1 MSNYT
6 KFQISSILNIDSYDR
21 SKYPKHIYKSDN
33 KFLPSNPLYFKK
45 GSNIVQ
51 INYPS
56 HSLSSGDNII
66 IQNVEGNN
74 IILVDS
80 FYLINKFKYLLI
92 TLYDNGIDTDYKNYV
107 DELNINIELYGPQ
120 IENNMLNNIPF
131 NSLLGVK
138 NILLYNDIPDTSLS
152 AISSTLSSIL
162 GSSDVNFINKNC
174 IFIELDNEYI
184 NQDTSY
190 IKINQVFNLSYLH
203 ISGIKLGYLNANYPI
218 NNYNYQS
225 SYLIYSVIDE
235 DHFEIMTNYFAYGT
249 LSGGGNKVQIM
260 KIINSINGYPDPDD
274 YVINLKKSFNNV
286 VKIELL
292 STEFPYVDIVIKENE
307 NDKLYWKHIEDGDVI
322 YQIKLDDGNYT
333 QSTLIDNIKTKM
345 NAVERTGSTKI
356 TPKYNY
362 FDVELDMKLQLIK
375 FMPYNLTNIPNSLS
389 LRLETINSNEYY
401 ILNISND
408 SLIINSGETV
418 IISSSDDVT
427 IKNTL
432 NNITEILSVAS
443 SYINK
448 SHSIYSINLENQTYD
463 IILGKKSE
471 IKTTVVDYESG
482 GGENIIIKNS
492 TKASFYFN
500 YPDTCG
506 DILGFK
512 YVGDKTSIIDF
523 SSVITNKDD
532 YINSNNL
539 NYVGNNLNYSNGFIN
554 LSGKFNY
561 FLMYLND
568 IEYVYQSNN
577 LPSAFAKIL
586 LDGNP
591 GDILFDN
598 HVKIPGN
605 TYSKNFPISTLTE
618 LHIRFL
624 YPDGSRVNFRNL
636 EHSFTLNIIEE
647 KIQNNNTY
655 LNSKTMSFVE
665 EIKKL

>member
-1 MSNYT
+1 MSNKY
-6 KFQISSILNIDSYDR
+6 QVSSVLNIDSYDR
-21 SKYPKHIYKSDN
+21 NKYPKHIYKSDN

-51 INYPS
+51 IHYPN
-56 HSLSSGDNII
+56 HNFNSGDSII
-66 IQNVEGNN
+66 IQNIEGNN

-92 TLYDNGIDTDYKNYV
+92 TLYDNNIEPDYKKYV
-107 DELNINIELYGPQ
+107 DELYLNNEVYGLQ

-138 NILLYNDIPDTSLS
+138 KIMLANDIPDTNLTS
-152 AISSTLSSIL
+152 IISTLNTIL
-162 GSSDVNFINKNC
+162 GSSDITFLNKNC

-190 IKINQVFNLSYLH
+190 IKVNQVFKISYLH

-225 SYLIYSVIDE
+225 NYLVNNIVDE
-235 DHFEIMTNYFAYGT
+235 DHFEIITNYFAYGT
-249 LSGGGNKVQIM
+249 LSGGNSKVQIM
-260 KIINSINGYPDPDD
+260 KIINSIDGYPEPDD

-292 STEFPYVDIVIKENE
+292 SCEFPYVDIVIKENE
-307 NDKLYWKHIEDGDVI
+307 NDKLYWKHIEDGEII

-333 QSTLIDNIKTKM
+333 QSTLIDNIKEKI
-345 NAVERTGSTKI
+345 NKVERIGSSTTK
-356 TPKYNY
+356 PKYNY

-389 LRLETINSNEYY
+389 LRLETINGEDFY
-401 ILNISND
+401 ILNISNSD
-408 SLIINSGETV
+408 IIINTNDIV
-418 IISSSDDVT
+418 TISLSDDIT
-427 IKNTL
+427 NRNIL
-432 NNITEILSVAS
+432 NNNLEILSVS
-443 SYINK
+443 STYINK
-448 SHSIYSINLENQTYD
+448 QHTIFNINLENQTYD

-471 IKTTVVDYESG
+471 IKTTSVTYESG

-492 TKASFYFN
+492 TRASFYFN
-500 YPDTCG
+500 YSDTCG
-506 DILGFK
+506 DILGFRNI
-512 YVGDKTSIIDF
+512 GESTSIIDF
-523 SSVITNKDD
+523 SSIITNKDS

-539 NYVGNNLNYSNGFIN
+539 NYVGNTLNYSNGFIN

-568 IEYVYQSNN
+568 VEYVYLSNN
-577 LPSAFAKIL
+577 LPSAFSKIL

-591 GDILFDN
+591 GDILFN
-598 HVKIPGN
+598 TNVKHPAN
-605 TYSKNFPISTLTE
+605 VYSKSFPISILTDI
-618 LHIRFL
+618 HIKFL
-624 YPDGSRVNFRNL
+624 YPDGSKVNFRNL
-636 EHSFTLNIIEE
+636 DHSITLNIIEE
-647 KIQNNNTY
+647 KVQNNNTY
-655 LNSKTMSFVE
+655 QNSKTMSVLE
-665 EIKKL
+665 EFKKL

>member
-51 INYPS
+51 INYPN

-307 NDKLYWKHIEDGDVI
+307 NDKLGLGFNI
-322 YQIKLDDGNYT
+322 YEE
-333 QSTLIDNIKTKM
+333 NIY
-345 NAVERTGSTKI
+345 I
-356 TPKYNY
+356 
-362 FDVELDMKLQLIK
+362 
-375 FMPYNLTNIPNSLS
+375 LS
-389 LRLETINSNEYY
+389 L
-401 ILNISND
+401 
-408 SLIINSGETV
+408 
-418 IISSSDDVT
+418 
-427 IKNTL
+427 
-432 NNITEILSVAS
+432 
-443 SYINK
+443 
-448 SHSIYSINLENQTYD
+448 
-463 IILGKKSE
+463 
-471 IKTTVVDYESG
+471 
-482 GGENIIIKNS
+482 
-492 TKASFYFN
+492 
-500 YPDTCG
+500 
-506 DILGFK
+506 
-512 YVGDKTSIIDF
+512 
-523 SSVITNKDD
+523 
-532 YINSNNL
+532 
-539 NYVGNNLNYSNGFIN
+539 
-554 LSGKFNY
+554 
-561 FLMYLND
+561 
-568 IEYVYQSNN
+568 
-577 LPSAFAKIL
+577 
-586 LDGNP
+586 
-591 GDILFDN
+591 
-598 HVKIPGN
+598 
-605 TYSKNFPISTLTE
+605 
-618 LHIRFL
+618 
-624 YPDGSRVNFRNL
+624 
-636 EHSFTLNIIEE
+636 
-647 KIQNNNTY
+647 
-655 LNSKTMSFVE
+655 
-665 EIKKL
+665 

>member
-51 INYPS
+51 INYPN

-107 DELNINIELYGPQ
+107 DELNIHIELYGPQ

-274 YVINLKKSFNNV
+274 YFINLKKSFNNV

-655 LNSKTMSFVE
+655 LNSKTMSFIE
-665 EIKKL
+665 EIKKI

>member
-33 KFLPSNPLYFKK
+33 KFLPINPLYFKK

-51 INYPS
+51 INYPN
-56 HSLSSGDNII
+56 HNLSSGDNII

-92 TLYDNGIDTDYKNYV
+92 TLYDNGIDSDYKNYV

-138 NILLYNDIPDTSLS
+138 KILLYNDIPDTSLT

-184 NQDTSY
+184 NQNTTY

-260 KIINSINGYPDPDD
+260 KVINSINGYPDPDD

-307 NDKLYWKHIEDGDVI
+307 NDKLYWKHIEDGDII
-322 YQIKLDDGNYT
+322 YQVKLDDGNYT

-345 NAVERTGSTKI
+345 NSVERTGSTKI

-523 SSVITNKDD
+523 SSTITNKDN

-598 HVKIPGN
+598 HVKIPSN

-618 LHIRFL
+618 LHIKFL
-624 YPDGSRVNFRNL
+624 YPDGSKVNFRNL

-655 LNSKTMSFVE
+655 LNSKTMSFIE
-665 EIKKL
+665 EIQKL

>member
-51 INYPS
+51 INYPN

-665 EIKKL
+665 EIKKI